1 MAKNLN
7 KKILWGIGIALV
19 IAAFAAGYY
28 YASHSHGFQT
38 PTLTTTADTLTLPAL
53 PLHSQDV
60 VFTKKYIGYVE
71 PIYEA
76 KIQPFINGFIDKVFV
91 KGGQYV
97 RKGDLLLLLEQDLY
111 KAQLAAA
118 NADILKAKANL
129 TNAQLYYD
137 RLNKA
142 GNKAVSPTDLDN
154 AKAQLLTAKAQ
165 LEQAVANYQ
174 SAEVNYKYTIIRSP
188 IDGIV
193 GNISLTP
200 GNYVS
205 PASEPLLS
213 IIQYNPLRVVFSI
226 TDKEYLN
233 ELKNGRPFAQ
243 DTISLQL
250 PDGSVFPNYGIFKY
264 ADNAINKSTNSVA
277 VYADFKNIGKTLVPN
292 AYVSVLLK
300 QTFKNT
306 VLISKDLLSME
317 RDGNYIFIIRNSKL
331 LKEKVNVIASENTDF
346 IVENSFQKGDF
357 ILTIKPQAEFF
368 KKNIIPQDTSE
379 HKNPSKDGEKS

>member
-1 MAKNLN
+1 MIKNLG
-7 KKILWGIGIALV
+7 KKLIWTITFLLIIS
-19 IAAFAAGYY
+19 AFYAGYY
-28 YASHSHGFQT
+28 YASHRHIAKNISSASDT
-38 PTLTTTADTLTLPAL
+38 DTLTLPAQPLL
-53 PLHSQDV
+53 PQDV
-60 VFTKKYIGYVE
+60 VFTKKYIGYIE

-76 KIQPFINGFIDKVFV
+76 KIQPFINGFIDKVLV

-142 GNKAVSPTDLDN
+142 GNKAISPTDLDN

-174 SAEVNYKYTIIRSP
+174 SAQVNYNYTIIRSP

-213 IIQYNPLRVVFSI
+213 IIQYNPVRVVFSI

-233 ELKNGRPFAQ
+233 ELKKSRPFAQ

-250 PDGSVFPNYGIFKY
+250 PDGSVFPNYGTFKY

-317 RDGNYIFIIRNSKL
+317 RDGNYVFIIRNSKL

-357 ILTIKPQAEFF
+357 ILTLKPQADFF
-368 KKNIIPQDTSE
+368 KKSIIPQDVSAN
-379 HKNPSKDGEKS
+379 KNLGNTERNP